1 MSDWFLGEIRLFPIN
16 WAPDGWHV
24 CDGST
29 MQIQQNQALFSLL
42 GTTYGGNGST
52 TFNLPDLRGR
62 TIVHENTRDASGQY
76 LRGKAGG
83 SEGVALTLTQ
93 IPPHQHLL
101 AGTAAPGA
109 AASPINNYFA
119 SYATT
124 ATSTINLYARPGST
138 PAQLNPATLGQTGSG
153 AAHNNMQPYLV
164 LNYCIAVQGIY
175 PPRN

>member
-29 MQIQQNQALFSLL
+29 MQIQQNQGLFSLL

-62 TIVHENTRDASGQY
+62 TIVHQKLQDASGQY

-101 AGTAAPGA
+101 TGTAAPGTVA
-109 AASPINNYFA
+109 GPVNNYFA
-119 SYATT
+119 SGGTSSGTAVSMYAPPS
-124 ATSTINLYARPGST
+124 TSPV
-138 PAQLNPATLGQTGSG
+138 QLNPATLGNTGGG

-164 LNYCIAVQGIY
+164 MNYCIAIQGIY